1 MGSKKCGNRGFL
13 CLVSLF
19 LTGNPSK
26 GEPQVEHLFKTMG
39 DCDRVTDLLQCNDRL
54 SISYMSQRLKRW
66 ESPRKEGR
74 NDKGKGGSAR
84 QRQLK
89 KRTQMLRQKLK
100 DQSNGNS
107 QGQNKK
113 GENYDSLL
121 FLWQLNLAI
130 RGCLKS
136 FACDNHRLSIPL
148 NPPFQGGLWLLPL
161 FKGAGGIRSTLFR
174 YPLKLAWVPN
184 DLNGGDLHL

>member
-1 MGSKKCGNRGFL
+1 MA
-13 CLVSLF
+13 
-19 LTGNPSK
+19 
-26 GEPQVEHLFKTMG
+26 
-39 DCDRVTDLLQCNDRL
+39 
-54 SISYMSQRLKRW
+54 QRLKRW

-100 DQSNGNS
+100 DQGNDNS

-121 FLWQLNLAI
+121 FYYW
-130 RGCLKS
+130 
-136 FACDNHRLSIPL
+136 
-148 NPPFQGGLWLLPL
+148 
-161 FKGAGGIRSTLFR
+161 
-174 YPLKLAWVPN
+174 
-184 DLNGGDLHL
+184 